1 MASLT
6 RREKERCP
14 TAGNRRY
21 WTDASQCKSS
31 RFDSE
36 TGSGT
41 VLHEDCQSTDRP
53 SPEGAGSN
61 ADPHGVPWPKTDVP
75 SRGSLT
81 RPCAGGPGITSG
93 FDTVRPPMVGSWS
106 VRKSDGKVICEHCT
120 ATVAVLKIH
129 ARSLVIPQYIS
140 CKDSTLSAYLHDNL
154 QTHSGTIDAWAVED
168 EQSGCDVCGAH
179 LSQLKQEA
187 IHLILAREERAKW
200 ATTSPAKPLP
210 GSTSTKAAPSSPH
223 LSRSARTHS
232 SSAKP
237 SPGPRSTTSTAPS
250 SPRLSGF
257 TRSQSTQKTHPRR
270 ILKPTPAQMERWVEE
285 QQQLASS
292 ISMSSNNGVTIFPCQ
307 FSEEFSEGPKET
319 VAVQSSPM
327 APAILS
333 FLVRAAQKLSLTSRR
348 KSQMS
353 APSPVSPLPH
363 YNTCYRGIIQRSPPT
378 VPTCLLQA
386 ANQLKDAPNF
396 GKVKV
401 VLRVCPSPTVPP
413 SQPQP
418 PILRVDPAKRRVTFI
433 DPTTNHNQQP
443 HSNSTPAHAGEA
455 KGHSKTY
462 VFDAAY
468 PLESTQ
474 AEVCVGILP
483 DVIRSVVNG
492 ADGCILCF
500 GHGEA
505 GKSNTMMGS
514 DSSSQSLGVIPCAI
528 SWFYS
533 HTERRRRER
542 TGASLAVSVSA
553 MEVCGEDETLRDLL
567 SGNLQDSP
575 SADLYL
581 FEDPIYGIQLRHHS
595 VVSAP
600 NAERAAFLL
609 DAAIASRHRAGGPTS
624 GARSDITTPSS
635 SSNSHMF
642 FTLHVQQQLTEGS
655 GKVPGGH
662 SRLIMID
669 LANSIKGT
677 CRTSDSRTGRPE
689 SELGSV
695 ILALLNNGNKNI
707 PYRDSKVTMLL
718 QESLGNINCH
728 TTVLAHV
735 TDSPEHFPETLST
748 VQISSRIRRTQKKAN
763 YSTSCSP
770 SGRSL
775 TRERSGG
782 SSPFSL
788 RAFHSTNAVD
798 SDLSD
803 LPQLRLGGDLL
814 DDHSSS
820 NQCCDTVIHV
830 NPDGSVQQPSAELTQ
845 QGQGQPEFTPI
856 IHSLHQNKAEAESED
871 AELSALKK
879 ELLQHLLNIMPRL
892 QGEKKKNESIIQEQ
906 LPQNTAEVGQC
917 ERNLSLKCDTF
928 AELQERL
935 GCIGVSET
943 VTKSSL
949 KEPSAMTESLPVP
962 QDGLGRTETVEN
974 TSLKL
979 LNMKVKW
986 CELSIVGEKESRV
999 TDGSLPVDSFQRED
1013 SGLYDCE
1020 EGSAASSKEDQ
1031 PNPCGSI
1038 SIHPACQ
1045 NQGNP
1050 PEYSFLPQHSD
1061 IYTQI
1066 SPVPSSHPPLSLLP
1080 LPLEPAGY
1088 PGRSGLLQHQTRT
1101 SPAGKSTPISPSLS
1115 PSLLSPS
1122 SSTTSS
1128 LATSVLLGEMI
1139 LPQLSKQPTTES
1151 DLKEMKATIT
1161 VMVQQPLDQTGQDEL
1176 VFTMVEEVTISGA
1189 LERGG
1194 RAGNI
1199 IRIRDAHSSSG
1210 QASSGSVLGSL
1221 PIRIIS
1227 NISEDSTGSTIKA
1240 MDPAT
1245 TTKIMAVEAN
1255 TKPKAMSSLS
1265 RVENRVLP
1273 SFINPSLADLSRS
1286 SDAEGSRHR
1295 RGVSNTR
1302 FTRADA
1308 YAEPE
1313 KRDHLK
1319 GSGSKTAMETEG
1331 AFYITE
1337 RNHEKNTNESVLMP
1351 FPGET
1356 NSIASCDTH
1365 AWEETGC
1372 YEMMSLENR
1381 ARGRSGNQA
1390 ERSYPRGGEFTT
1402 CSLTCYDRVLPVPS
1416 SLITPK
1422 TPGDSSERSRNTPE
1436 NCIPGYLAAT
1446 HHKTASL
1453 PRGWHNINKQESY
1466 VMSEEYKD
1474 KAPDVTSSTPGS
1486 PWVTL
1491 ERRPSSARQG
1501 IFSCARESLPLPF
1514 SPARKYSLEQQQRQ
1528 RTSNSP
1534 LSTASS
1540 SPLEPKPST
1549 RSVRYDSGKLES
1561 PIEESSRLFSAK
1573 LEQLASRTN
1582 SLGRIPLEFHTLDRG
1597 SSLSSVSSMGSSKGS
1612 KGSWERESSQS
1623 TLTRASRSPR
1633 RAPRS
1638 IPLTDKNTSYTA
1650 HSPKTNKSTF
1660 ITEPNTTTST
1670 ALQSPRTSRSKLSA
1684 VGKLMMTSPKVRRIS
1699 IPIPSTKNLSFSP
1712 KAFRQSINRSASLSP
1727 DGKRNEHGPPWST
1740 QSLSRNQTPSPQT
1753 LPPRL
1758 IAKSPVRVINGRIS
1772 ELLQIGREPYPSG
1785 GASGGLVLD
1794 KMAAAAGAACRS
1806 MGEVHPVHPVP
1817 SPYARVTAPRRP
1829 NHLSGHASD
1838 VTSVLS
1844 GELPP
1849 AMGKT
1854 ALLTNRNSVVS
1865 SGYESMVRDSE
1876 ATGSITSNRDS
1887 ISNKSCSM
1895 ISVARSERNPK
1906 RRSSNGSHPRHL
1918 SNGMSQS
1925 LRRSA
1930 SGPRSRWVDRGIS
1943 EAYEI
1948 KVYEID
1954 DVDRL
1959 QRRGGAGKQGI
1970 ACFSAKLK
1978 FLEHRQQRI
1987 EEVRAKYNSLKRE
2000 LVLAKQNLMLE
2011 PGKWN
2016 QEFDLWQTFEV
2027 DSLEHLEALEV
2038 VTARLESKVNLCKA
2052 NVMMVT
2058 CFDVA
2063 TKRRQVWR
2071 RRRTEQQQGFMGI

>member
-1 MASLT
+1 
-6 RREKERCP
+6 
-14 TAGNRRY
+14 
-21 WTDASQCKSS
+21 
-31 RFDSE
+31 
-36 TGSGT
+36 
-41 VLHEDCQSTDRP
+41 
-53 SPEGAGSN
+53 
-61 ADPHGVPWPKTDVP
+61 
-75 SRGSLT
+75 
-81 RPCAGGPGITSG
+81 
-93 FDTVRPPMVGSWS
+93 
-106 VRKSDGKVICEHCT
+106 
-120 ATVAVLKIH
+120 
-129 ARSLVIPQYIS
+129 
-140 CKDSTLSAYLHDNL
+140 
-154 QTHSGTIDAWAVED
+154 
-168 EQSGCDVCGAH
+168 
-179 LSQLKQEA
+179 
-187 IHLILAREERAKW
+187 
-200 ATTSPAKPLP
+200 
-210 GSTSTKAAPSSPH
+210 
-223 LSRSARTHS
+223 
-232 SSAKP
+232 
-237 SPGPRSTTSTAPS
+237 
-250 SPRLSGF
+250 
-257 TRSQSTQKTHPRR
+257 
-270 ILKPTPAQMERWVEE
+270 
-285 QQQLASS
+285 S
-292 ISMSSNNGVTIFPCQ
+292 IQ
-307 FSEEFSEGPKET
+307 
-319 VAVQSSPM
+319 
-327 APAILS
+327 
-333 FLVRAAQKLSLTSRR
+333 
-348 KSQMS
+348 
-353 APSPVSPLPH
+353 
-363 YNTCYRGIIQRSPPT
+363 
-378 VPTCLLQA
+378 
-386 ANQLKDAPNF
+386 
-396 GKVKV
+396 VKV

-418 PILRVDPAKRRVTFI
+418 PILRVDPAKRRVTVI
-433 DPTTNHNQQP
+433 DPTTTHNQQP
-443 HSNSTPAHAGEA
+443 RSNSTPTRIGEA

-468 PLESTQ
+468 PPESAQ

-500 GHGEA
+500 GHGEV
-505 GKSNTMMGS
+505 GKSHTMMGS

-533 HTERRRRER
+533 HTERRRTER

-553 MEVCGEDETLRDLL
+553 MEVCGENETLRDLL

-581 FEDPIYGIQLRHHS
+581 YEDPIYGMQLRHHS

-609 DAAIASRHRAGGPTS
+609 DAAIASRNRAGNPAS

-635 SSNSHMF
+635 SSSSHMF
-642 FTLHVQQQLTEGS
+642 FTLHVQQQLAEGS
-655 GKVPGGH
+655 GKGCYFWGH

-669 LANSIKGT
+669 LANGIKGT
-677 CRTSDSRTGRPE
+677 SRTSDSRTGRPE

-707 PYRDSKVTMLL
+707 PNRDSKVTMML

-735 TDSPEHFPETLST
+735 TDSPEHFSETLST
-748 VQISSRIRRTQKKAN
+748 VQIASRIRRTQKKH
-763 YSTSCSP
+763 STSYSP

-775 TRERSGG
+775 SRERSGG

-814 DDHSSS
+814 DDPSSS
-820 NQCCDTVIHV
+820 DQSCDTVIHV

-845 QGQGQPEFTPI
+845 QGQGQLEFTPI
-856 IHSLHQNKAEAESED
+856 IHSLHQNK
-871 AELSALKK
+871 
-879 ELLQHLLNIMPRL
+879 
-892 QGEKKKNESIIQEQ
+892 
-906 LPQNTAEVGQC
+906 NTAEVGQC
-917 ERNLSLKCDTF
+917 ERDLSLKCDTF

-935 GCIGVSET
+935 GCIDGSET

-949 KEPSAMTESLPVP
+949 KEPSAMTESPPVP
-962 QDGLGRTETVEN
+962 QDGSGRTATEEN
-974 TSLKL
+974 ASFLKL
-979 LNMKVKW
+979 LNMKVK
-986 CELSIVGEKESRV
+986 CSELSIVGEKESLV
-999 TDGSLPVDSFQRED
+999 TDGSLLVDSFQRED

-1045 NQGNP
+1045 NQDNP
-1050 PEYSFLPQHSD
+1050 PEYSFLPQHSE

-1066 SPVPSSHPPLSLLP
+1066 SPVPSSHPPLPLSLLP
-1080 LPLEPAGY
+1080 LSLEPAGY

-1115 PSLLSPS
+1115 PSLFSP
-1122 SSTTSS
+1122 
-1128 LATSVLLGEMI
+1128 VLLGEMI
-1139 LPQLSKQPTTES
+1139 LPQLSQLPTTES

-1227 NISEDSTGSTIKA
+1227 NVSEDSTGSTIKA

-1245 TTKIMAVEAN
+1245 TTKTMAVEVNA
-1255 TKPKAMSSLS
+1255 KPKAMSSLS

-1286 SDAEGSRHR
+1286 SDAEGSGHR

-1302 FTRADA
+1302 FMRADTC
-1308 YAEPE
+1308 AEPE
-1313 KRDHLK
+1313 KKHNLK
-1319 GSGSKTAMETEG
+1319 GSGSKMEVETEG
-1331 AFYITE
+1331 AFYIAE

-1351 FPGET
+1351 FPGQT

-1365 AWEETGC
+1365 AWEEAGC

-1390 ERSYPRGGEFTT
+1390 ERSYPKGGEFTT

-1436 NCIPGYLAAT
+1436 NCIPGYLADN
-1446 HHKTASL
+1446 HHRTASL

-1466 VMSEEYKD
+1466 VVSEEYKD
-1474 KAPDVTSSTPGS
+1474 KAPDFTSSTPDS

-1501 IFSCARESLPLPF
+1501 IISCARESLPRPF
-1514 SPARKYSLEQQQRQ
+1514 SPARKYSLEHQQRQ

-1540 SPLEPKPST
+1540 SPLEPMPFT
-1549 RSVRYDSGKLES
+1549 RSVRHDSGKLES

-1582 SLGRIPLEFHTLDRG
+1582 SLGRIPLEIHTLDRG
-1597 SSLSSVSSMGSSKGS
+1597 SSLSSVSSMGSYK
-1612 KGSWERESSQS
+1612 
-1623 TLTRASRSPR
+1623 
-1633 RAPRS
+1633 
-1638 IPLTDKNTSYTA
+1638 A
-1650 HSPKTNKSTF
+1650 HSPKTNRSTF

-1670 ALQSPRTSRSKLSA
+1670 ALQSPRTSQSKLSA

-1699 IPIPSTKNLSFSP
+1699 IPSTKNLSFSP
-1712 KAFRQSINRSASLSP
+1712 KAFHQSIHRSSSLSP
-1727 DGKRNEHGPPWST
+1727 DGKSPEHGPLWST

-1785 GASGGLVLD
+1785 GVSGGLVLD

-1876 ATGSITSNRDS
+1876 ATGSVTSNRDS
-1887 ISNKSCSM
+1887 ISDKSCSM

-1906 RRSSNGSHPRHL
+1906 RRSSNGSYPRHL
-1918 SNGMSQS
+1918 SNDTSQS

-2038 VTARLESKVNLCKA
+2038 VTARLESRVNLCKA

-2063 TKRRQVWR
+2063 TKRRRER
-2071 RRRTEQQQGFMGI
+2071 RPLM

>member
-1 MASLT
+1 MAD
-6 RREKERCP
+6 RIFPNE
-14 TAGNRRY
+14 N
-21 WTDASQCKSS
+21 SS
-31 RFDSE
+31 VWE
-36 TGSGT
+36 
-41 VLHEDCQSTDRP
+41 
-53 SPEGAGSN
+53 
-61 ADPHGVPWPKTDVP
+61 
-75 SRGSLT
+75 
-81 RPCAGGPGITSG
+81 
-93 FDTVRPPMVGSWS
+93 M
-106 VRKSDGKVICEHCT
+106 
-120 ATVAVLKIH
+120 
-129 ARSLVIPQYIS
+129 
-140 CKDSTLSAYLHDNL
+140 DSTLSAYLHDNL
-154 QTHSGTIDAWAVED
+154 QAHSGTIDVWAVEE
-168 EQSGCDVCGAH
+168 EQSVCDVCGAH

-200 ATTSPAKPLP
+200 ATPSTAKPLP
-210 GSTSTKAAPSSPH
+210 GSTSTKAAPSSPR
-223 LSRSARTHS
+223 LSASSRIHS
-232 SSAKP
+232 SPAKP
-237 SPGPRSTTSTAPS
+237 SPGPRSATSTAP
-250 SPRLSGF
+250 PNPHLSGS
-257 TRSQSTQKTHPRR
+257 TRIQNPQKTHPRR
-270 ILKPTPAQMERWVEE
+270 ILKPTPAEMDRWVEE
-285 QQQLASS
+285 QQHLASC
-292 ISMSSNNGVTIFPCQ
+292 ISMSSNNRVTIFPYQ
-307 FSEEFSEGPKET
+307 FSEEFSEGQNET

-327 APAILS
+327 APAVFS

-348 KSQMS
+348 KGQMS
-353 APSPVSPLPH
+353 APSPVSPPPH
-363 YNTCYRGIIQRSPPT
+363 YTTCYRDIIQRSPPT

-386 ANQLKDAPNF
+386 ANRLKDAPNI

-418 PILRVDPAKRRVTFI
+418 PIFRVDPAKRRVTMI
-433 DPTTNHNQQP
+433 DPTTTHNQQP
-443 HSNSTPAHAGEA
+443 HSNSMPTHVGEA

-468 PLESTQ
+468 PPESTQ
-474 AEVCVGILP
+474 AEVCVG
-483 DVIRSVVNG
+483 
-492 ADGCILCF
+492 
-500 GHGEA
+500 
-505 GKSNTMMGS
+505 
-514 DSSSQSLGVIPCAI
+514 VIPYAI

-581 FEDPIYGIQLRHHS
+581 YEDPIYGMQLRHHS

-609 DAAIASRHRAGGPTS
+609 DAAIASRHRADGPTS
-624 GARSDITTPSS
+624 GTRSDITTPSS
-635 SSNSHMF
+635 SSHMF
-642 FTLHVQQQLTEGS
+642 FTLHVQQQLSEGS

-677 CRTSDSRTGRPE
+677 SRTSDSRTGRPE

-707 PYRDSKVTMLL
+707 PNRDSKVTMLL

-735 TDSPEHFPETLST
+735 TDSPEHFSETLST
-748 VQISSRIRRTQKKAN
+748 VQIASRIRRTQKKAKVSFN
-763 YSTSCSP
+763 ILLSHATSP
-770 SGRSL
+770 V
-775 TRERSGG
+775 
-782 SSPFSL
+782 
-788 RAFHSTNAVD
+788 H
-798 SDLSD
+798 
-803 LPQLRLGGDLL
+803 
-814 DDHSSS
+814 
-820 NQCCDTVIHV
+820 
-830 NPDGSVQQPSAELTQ
+830 PDGSVQQPSAELTH

-856 IHSLHQNKAEAESED
+856 IHSLQQNKAEAESED
-871 AELSALKK
+871 AELSALKQ
-879 ELLQHLLNIMPRL
+879 ELLQHLLNIVPRL
-892 QGEKKKNESIIQEQ
+892 QGERKKNESIIQEQ

-917 ERNLSLKCDTF
+917 ERYLNLKCDTF

-935 GCIGVSET
+935 GCIDGSET

-949 KEPSAMTESLPVP
+949 KEPSAMTESPPVP
-962 QDGLGRTETVEN
+962 QDGSGRTETEEN
-974 TSLKL
+974 TSFLKP
-979 LNMKVKW
+979 LNMKVKYS
-986 CELSIVGEKESRV
+986 ELSIVGEKESLV
-999 TDGSLPVDSFQRED
+999 TDGSFPVDSFQRED

-1020 EGSAASSKEDQ
+1020 EGSAASSNEDQ
-1031 PNPCGSI
+1031 PNPCGFI
-1038 SIHPACQ
+1038 SLHPACQ

-1050 PEYSFLPQHSD
+1050 PEYSFLPQHSE
-1061 IYTQI
+1061 IYTQN
-1066 SPVPSSHPPLSLLP
+1066 SPVPSSHSPLPLSLLP
-1080 LPLEPAGY
+1080 LSLEPAGY
-1088 PGRSGLLQHQTRT
+1088 PGRPGLLQHQTRT
-1101 SPAGKSTPISPSLS
+1101 PPAGKSSPLSPSLS
-1115 PSLLSPS
+1115 PSSS

-1128 LATSVLLGEMI
+1128 LATSVLLGERI
-1139 LPQLSKQPTTES
+1139 LPQLSQLPTRES

-1194 RAGNI
+1194 QAGNI

-1210 QASSGSVLGSL
+1210 QASSGSGLGSL

-1227 NISEDSTGSTIKA
+1227 NVSEDSTTTNTGSTIKA
-1240 MDPAT
+1240 MDPAN
-1245 TTKIMAVEAN
+1245 TTKTMAVEVN

-1273 SFINPSLADLSRS
+1273 SFINPSLADLSRRS
-1286 SDAEGSRHR
+1286 SDVEGSRHL

-1302 FTRADA
+1302 FMRVDA
-1308 YAEPE
+1308 YAEP
-1313 KRDHLK
+1313 KKKDNLK
-1319 GSGSKTAMETEG
+1319 GSGNKTAMETEG
-1331 AFYITE
+1331 AFFITE
-1337 RNHEKNTNESVLMP
+1337 RNHVRNTNESILMP
-1351 FPGET
+1351 FPGQT

-1365 AWEETGC
+1365 AWEEAGC
-1372 YEMMSLENR
+1372 YEMMSSGNR
-1381 ARGRSGNQA
+1381 ASGRSGNQA

-1436 NCIPGYLAAT
+1436 NCIPGYPAAT
-1446 HHKTASL
+1446 HHRTASL
-1453 PRGWHNINKQESY
+1453 PRGWYNINKQESY

-1474 KAPDVTSSTPGS
+1474 KAPDFKSSTPGS

-1501 IFSCARESLPLPF
+1501 IFSWARESLPLPF

-1540 SPLEPKPST
+1540 SPLEPMPST
-1549 RSVRYDSGKLES
+1549 RSVRHDS
-1561 PIEESSRLFSAK
+1561 
-1573 LEQLASRTN
+1573 
-1582 SLGRIPLEFHTLDRG
+1582 GRIPLEFHTLDRG

-1612 KGSWERESSQS
+1612 WEGESSHP
-1623 TLTRASRSPR
+1623 TLPRASRSPR

-1638 IPLTDKNTSYTA
+1638 IPLTDKNTPNTP
-1650 HSPKTNKSTF
+1650 HSPKTSRSTF
-1660 ITEPNTTTST
+1660 ITEPNTPTST

-1699 IPIPSTKNLSFSP
+1699 IPRTKNLSFSP
-1712 KAFRQSINRSASLSP
+1712 KELHQSINRSASLSP
-1727 DGKRNEHGPPWST
+1727 DGRSPEHGPLWST

-1758 IAKSPVRVINGRIS
+1758 VAKSPVRVINGRIS

-1794 KMAAAAGAACRS
+1794 KMAAAAGATCRS
-1806 MGEVHPVHPVP
+1806 MGEAHPVHPVP

-1854 ALLTNRNSVVS
+1854 ALLTNRNSLVS

-1876 ATGSITSNRDS
+1876 ATGSSTSNRDS
-1887 ISNKSCSM
+1887 ISDKSCSM
-1895 ISVARSERNPK
+1895 ISVTRSERNPK
-1906 RRSSNGSHPRHL
+1906 RRSSNGK
-1918 SNGMSQS
+1918 
-1925 LRRSA
+1925 
-1930 SGPRSRWVDRGIS
+1930 I
-1943 EAYEI
+1943 
-1948 KVYEID
+1948 
-1954 DVDRL
+1954 
-1959 QRRGGAGKQGI
+1959 
-1970 ACFSAKLK
+1970 
-1978 FLEHRQQRI
+1978 
-1987 EEVRAKYNSLKRE
+1987 
-2000 LVLAKQNLMLE
+2000 
-2011 PGKWN
+2011 
-2016 QEFDLWQTFEV
+2016 
-2027 DSLEHLEALEV
+2027 
-2038 VTARLESKVNLCKA
+2038 
-2052 NVMMVT
+2052 
-2058 CFDVA
+2058 
-2063 TKRRQVWR
+2063 
-2071 RRRTEQQQGFMGI
+2071 

>member
-1 MASLT
+1 A
-6 RREKERCP
+6 
-14 TAGNRRY
+14 
-21 WTDASQCKSS
+21 
-31 RFDSE
+31 
-36 TGSGT
+36 
-41 VLHEDCQSTDRP
+41 
-53 SPEGAGSN
+53 
-61 ADPHGVPWPKTDVP
+61 KTD
-75 SRGSLT
+75 
-81 RPCAGGPGITSG
+81 
-93 FDTVRPPMVGSWS
+93 W
-106 VRKSDGKVICEHCT
+106 
-120 ATVAVLKIH
+120 
-129 ARSLVIPQYIS
+129 
-140 CKDSTLSAYLHDNL
+140 
-154 QTHSGTIDAWAVED
+154 
-168 EQSGCDVCGAH
+168 
-179 LSQLKQEA
+179 
-187 IHLILAREERAKW
+187 
-200 ATTSPAKPLP
+200 
-210 GSTSTKAAPSSPH
+210 
-223 LSRSARTHS
+223 
-232 SSAKP
+232 
-237 SPGPRSTTSTAPS
+237 
-250 SPRLSGF
+250 
-257 TRSQSTQKTHPRR
+257 
-270 ILKPTPAQMERWVEE
+270 TP
-285 QQQLASS
+285 
-292 ISMSSNNGVTIFPCQ
+292 
-307 FSEEFSEGPKET
+307 
-319 VAVQSSPM
+319 
-327 APAILS
+327 
-333 FLVRAAQKLSLTSRR
+333 RAAQKLSLTSRR

-401 VLRVCPSPTVPP
+401 VLRVCPSPTVPS

-418 PILRVDPAKRRVTFI
+418 PILSVDPAKRRVTFI

-443 HSNSTPAHAGEA
+443 HSNSTPTHAGEA

-500 GHGEA
+500 GHG
-505 GKSNTMMGS
+505 KSHTMMGS

-609 DAAIASRHRAGGPTS
+609 DAAIASRHRAGGPAS

-635 SSNSHMF
+635 SSSSHMF
-642 FTLHVQQQLTEGS
+642 FTLHVQQQLAEGS
-655 GKVPGGH
+655 GKGGYFLPGGH

-677 CRTSDSRTGRPE
+677 SRTSDSRTGRPE

-735 TDSPEHFPETLST
+735 TDSLEHFPETFST
-748 VQISSRIRRTQKKAN
+748 VQIASRIRRTQKKH
-763 YSTSCSP
+763 STSCSP

-845 QGQGQPEFTPI
+845 KGQGQPEFTPI
-856 IHSLHQNKAEAESED
+856 IHSLHQNKAE
-871 AELSALKK
+871 
-879 ELLQHLLNIMPRL
+879 
-892 QGEKKKNESIIQEQ
+892 GEKKKNEM
-906 LPQNTAEVGQC
+906 GQC

-935 GCIGVSET
+935 GCIDGSET

-949 KEPSAMTESLPVP
+949 KEPSAMTESPPVP
-962 QDGLGRTETVEN
+962 QDGSGRTETVEN
-974 TSLKL
+974 TSFLKL

-986 CELSIVGEKESRV
+986 CELSIVGEKESLV

-1066 SPVPSSHPPLSLLP
+1066 SPVPSSHPPLSLFP

-1101 SPAGKSTPISPSLS
+1101 SPAGKSTPISPSVS

-1128 LATSVLLGEMI
+1128 LATS
-1139 LPQLSKQPTTES
+1139 S

-1161 VMVQQPLDQTGQDEL
+1161 VMVQQPLDQMGQDEL

-1245 TTKIMAVEAN
+1245 TTKIMAVEVN

-1265 RVENRVLP
+1265 RVENQVLP

-1308 YAEPE
+1308 YAEHE
-1313 KRDHLK
+1313 KKDHLK
-1319 GSGSKTAMETEG
+1319 GSGSKTEMETEG

-1356 NSIASCDTH
+1356 NSVASCDTH

-1422 TPGDSSERSRNTPE
+1422 TPGDSGERSRNTPE

-1514 SPARKYSLEQQQRQ
+1514 SPAQKYSLEQQQRQ

-1549 RSVRYDSGKLES
+1549 RSVRHDSGKLES

-1612 KGSWERESSQS
+1612 KGSWEGES
-1623 TLTRASRSPR
+1623 T
-1633 RAPRS
+1633 
-1638 IPLTDKNTSYTA
+1638 
-1650 HSPKTNKSTF
+1650 
-1660 ITEPNTTTST
+1660 
-1670 ALQSPRTSRSKLSA
+1670 LQSPRTSRSKLSA

-1712 KAFRQSINRSASLSP
+1712 KAFRQSINRSTSLSP
-1727 DGKRNEHGPPWST
+1727 DGKKPEHGPPWST

-1806 MGEVHPVHPVP
+1806 MGEVNPVHPVP

-1906 RRSSNGSHPRHL
+1906 RRSSNGKQRRQ
-1918 SNGMSQS
+1918 NQS
-1925 LRRSA
+1925 ACSLTSA

-1959 QRRGGAGKQGI
+1959 QRRGGA

-2063 TKRRQVWR
+2063 TKRRR
-2071 RRRTEQQQGFMGI
+2071 PIMEYHHLFMLI

>member
-21 WTDASQCKSS
+21 WTDAPQCKSS
-31 RFDSE
+31 RFYSE

-61 ADPHGVPWPKTDVP
+61 TDRHGVPWPKTDVP
-75 SRGSLT
+75 SR
-81 RPCAGGPGITSG
+81 GGPGITSG

-129 ARSLVIPQYIS
+129 ALSLVIPQYIS

-154 QTHSGTIDAWAVED
+154 QPHSGTKDVWAVEE
-168 EQSGCDVCGAH
+168 EQSGCDICGAH

-200 ATTSPAKPLP
+200 ATPSPAKPLP
-210 GSTSTKAAPSSPH
+210 GTTSTKAAPSSPH
-223 LSRSARTHS
+223 LSGSARTHS

-237 SPGPRSTTSTAPS
+237 SPGPRSTSSTAPS

-270 ILKPTPAQMERWVEE
+270 ILKPTPAEMDRWVEE
-285 QQQLASS
+285 QQHLASS
-292 ISMSSNNGVTIFPCQ
+292 ISMSSNNGVTIFPYQ
-307 FSEEFSEGPKET
+307 FSEEFSEGPNET
-319 VAVQSSPM
+319 VAVQSSSM

-348 KSQMS
+348 KGQMS
-353 APSPVSPLPH
+353 APSPVSPHPH
-363 YNTCYRGIIQRSPPT
+363 YSTCYRGIIQRSPPT

-418 PILRVDPAKRRVTFI
+418 PILRVDPARRRVTMI
-433 DPTTNHNQQP
+433 DPTTTHNQQP
-443 HSNSTPAHAGEA
+443 HSNSTPTHVGEA

-468 PLESTQ
+468 PPASTQ

-492 ADGCILCF
+492 EDGCILCF

-505 GKSNTMMGS
+505 GKSHTMMGS

-533 HTERRRRER
+533 HTERRRER

-581 FEDPIYGIQLRHHS
+581 FEDPIYGMQIRHHS

-609 DAAIASRHRAGGPTS
+609 DAAIASRHRAGRPMS
-624 GARSDITTPSS
+624 GARGDITTPSS
-635 SSNSHMF
+635 SSSSHMF

-655 GKVPGGH
+655 GKVPEGH

-677 CRTSDSRTGRPE
+677 SRTSDSRAGRPE

-707 PYRDSKVTMLL
+707 PNRDSKVTMLL
-718 QESLGNINCH
+718 QESLGNINCR

-748 VQISSRIRRTQKKAN
+748 VQIASRIRRTQKKAN
-763 YSTSCSP
+763 HSTSCSP

-775 TRERSGG
+775 SRERSGG

-798 SDLSD
+798 YDLSD
-803 LPQLRLGGDLL
+803 LPLLRLGGDLL

-820 NQCCDTVIHV
+820 DQSCDTVIHI
-830 NPDGSVQQPSAELTQ
+830 NPDGSVQQPGAELTE
-845 QGQGQPEFTPI
+845 QGQGQPEFIPI

-906 LPQNTAEVGQC
+906 LSQNTAEVGQC

-935 GCIGVSET
+935 GCIDGSET
-943 VTKSSL
+943 VTKSLL
-949 KEPSAMTESLPVP
+949 KEPSAMTESPPEP
-962 QDGLGRTETVEN
+962 QDGSGRTEAEEY
-974 TSLKL
+974 TSFLKL
-979 LNMKVKW
+979 LNMKVKC
-986 CELSIVGEKESRV
+986 CELSIVGEKESLV

-1050 PEYSFLPQHSD
+1050 SEYSFLPQHSD

-1080 LPLEPAGY
+1080 LSLEPAGY
-1088 PGRSGLLQHQTRT
+1088 PGMSGLLQHQTRT

-1139 LPQLSKQPTTES
+1139 LPQLSKLPTIES

-1176 VFTMVEEVTISGA
+1176 VFTMVEEVTISRA

-1240 MDPAT
+1240 MDPVT
-1245 TTKIMAVEAN
+1245 TTKTMAVEVN

-1265 RVENRVLP
+1265 RMENRVLP

-1286 SDAEGSRHR
+1286 SDAEGFRHR

-1313 KRDHLK
+1313 KKDHLK

-1351 FPGET
+1351 FPGQT

-1381 ARGRSGNQA
+1381 ARGKSGNQA

-1422 TPGDSSERSRNTPE
+1422 SPGDSSERSMNTPE

-1446 HHKTASL
+1446 HHRTASL

-1474 KAPDVTSSTPGS
+1474 KAPDFTSSTPGS

-1491 ERRPSSARQG
+1491 EKRPSSARQG

-1540 SPLEPKPST
+1540 SPLEPMPSAW
-1549 RSVRYDSGKLES
+1549 SVRHDSGKLES

-1597 SSLSSVSSMGSSKGS
+1597 SSQSSVSSLGSSKGS
-1612 KGSWERESSQS
+1612 KGSWEGESCQP
-1623 TLTRASRSPR
+1623 TLPRASRSPR
-1633 RAPRS
+1633 RATRY
-1638 IPLTDKNTSYTA
+1638 IPLTDKNTPYTA
-1650 HSPKTNKSTF
+1650 HSPKTNRSTF

-1699 IPIPSTKNLSFSP
+1699 IPSTKNLSFSP

-1727 DGKRNEHGPPWST
+1727 DGKSPEHGPPWST

-1806 MGEVHPVHPVP
+1806 MGEVHPVHAVP

-1849 AMGKT
+1849 AMG
-1854 ALLTNRNSVVS
+1854 
-1865 SGYESMVRDSE
+1865 
-1876 ATGSITSNRDS
+1876 
-1887 ISNKSCSM
+1887 
-1895 ISVARSERNPK
+1895 
-1906 RRSSNGSHPRHL
+1906 SHPRHL
-1918 SNGMSQS
+1918 SNDTCQS

-1954 DVDRL
+1954 DVERL

-1970 ACFSAKLK
+1970 VCFSAKLK

-2063 TKRRQVWR
+2063 TKRRQARR

>member
-1 MASLT
+1 MEV
-6 RREKERCP
+6 RR
-14 TAGNRRY
+14 RR
-21 WTDASQCKSS
+21 
-31 RFDSE
+31 
-36 TGSGT
+36 
-41 VLHEDCQSTDRP
+41 
-53 SPEGAGSN
+53 
-61 ADPHGVPWPKTDVP
+61 
-75 SRGSLT
+75 
-81 RPCAGGPGITSG
+81 
-93 FDTVRPPMVGSWS
+93 
-106 VRKSDGKVICEHCT
+106 
-120 ATVAVLKIH
+120 
-129 ARSLVIPQYIS
+129 
-140 CKDSTLSAYLHDNL
+140 DSTLSAYLHDNL
-154 QTHSGTIDAWAVED
+154 QTHSGTIDVWAVEE
-168 EQSGCDVCGAH
+168 EQSGCDICGAH

-200 ATTSPAKPLP
+200 ATPSPAKPLP

-223 LSRSARTHS
+223 LSGSARTHS
-232 SSAKP
+232 SSAKL

-270 ILKPTPAQMERWVEE
+270 ILKPTPAEMDRWVEE
-285 QQQLASS
+285 QQHLASS
-292 ISMSSNNGVTIFPCQ
+292 ISMSSNNGVTIFPYQ
-307 FSEEFSEGPKET
+307 FSEEFSEGPNET
-319 VAVQSSPM
+319 VAVQSSSM

-348 KSQMS
+348 KGQIS
-353 APSPVSPLPH
+353 APSPVSPHPH
-363 YNTCYRGIIQRSPPT
+363 YSTCYRGIIQRSPPT

-413 SQPQP
+413 SQPQT
-418 PILRVDPAKRRVTFI
+418 PILRVDPARRRVTMI
-433 DPTTNHNQQP
+433 DPTTTHNQQP
-443 HSNSTPAHAGEA
+443 HSNSTPTHVGEA

-468 PLESTQ
+468 PPASTQ

-492 ADGCILCF
+492 EDGCILCF

-505 GKSNTMMGS
+505 GKSHTMMGS

-533 HTERRRRER
+533 HTERRRER

-581 FEDPIYGIQLRHHS
+581 FEDPIYGMQLRHHS

-609 DAAIASRHRAGGPTS
+609 DAAIESRHRAGRPMS
-624 GARSDITTPSS
+624 GARGDITTPSS
-635 SSNSHMF
+635 SSSSHMF

-677 CRTSDSRTGRPE
+677 SRTSDSRAGRPE

-707 PYRDSKVTMLL
+707 PNRDSKVTMLL

-748 VQISSRIRRTQKKAN
+748 VQIASRIRRTQKKAN
-763 YSTSCSP
+763 HSTSCSP

-775 TRERSGG
+775 SRERSGG

-798 SDLSD
+798 YDLSD
-803 LPQLRLGGDLL
+803 LPLLRLGGDLL

-820 NQCCDTVIHV
+820 DQSCDTVIHI

-906 LPQNTAEVGQC
+906 LSQNTAEVGQC

-935 GCIGVSET
+935 GCIDGSET
-943 VTKSSL
+943 VTKSLL
-949 KEPSAMTESLPVP
+949 KEPSAMTESPPEP
-962 QDGLGRTETVEN
+962 QDGSGRTEAEEN
-974 TSLKL
+974 TSFLKL
-979 LNMKVKW
+979 LNMKVKC
-986 CELSIVGEKESRV
+986 CELSIVGEKESLV

-1080 LPLEPAGY
+1080 LSLEPAGY
-1088 PGRSGLLQHQTRT
+1088 PAGLLQHQTRT
-1101 SPAGKSTPISPSLS
+1101 SPAG
-1115 PSLLSPS
+1115 
-1122 SSTTSS
+1122 
-1128 LATSVLLGEMI
+1128 EMI
-1139 LPQLSKQPTTES
+1139 LPQLSKLPTIES

-1176 VFTMVEEVTISGA
+1176 VFTMVEEVTISRA

-1199 IRIRDAHSSSG
+1199 IRIRDAHSSSA

-1240 MDPAT
+1240 MEPAT
-1245 TTKIMAVEAN
+1245 TTKTMAVEVN

-1265 RVENRVLP
+1265 RMENRVLP

-1313 KRDHLK
+1313 KKDHLK
-1319 GSGSKTAMETEG
+1319 GSGSKTAMETE
-1331 AFYITE
+1331 
-1337 RNHEKNTNESVLMP
+1337 
-1351 FPGET
+1351 
-1356 NSIASCDTH
+1356 
-1365 AWEETGC
+1365 
-1372 YEMMSLENR
+1372 
-1381 ARGRSGNQA
+1381 
-1390 ERSYPRGGEFTT
+1390 
-1402 CSLTCYDRVLPVPS
+1402 
-1416 SLITPK
+1416 
-1422 TPGDSSERSRNTPE
+1422 
-1436 NCIPGYLAAT
+1436 AT
-1446 HHKTASL
+1446 HHRTASL

-1474 KAPDVTSSTPGS
+1474 KAPDFTSSTPGS

-1491 ERRPSSARQG
+1491 EKRPSSARQG

-1540 SPLEPKPST
+1540 SPLEPMPSAW
-1549 RSVRYDSGKLES
+1549 SVRHDSGKLES

-1597 SSLSSVSSMGSSKGS
+1597 SSQSSVSSLGSSKGS
-1612 KGSWERESSQS
+1612 KGSWEGESSQP
-1623 TLTRASRSPR
+1623 TLPRASRSPR
-1633 RAPRS
+1633 RATR
-1638 IPLTDKNTSYTA
+1638 
-1650 HSPKTNKSTF
+1650 STF

-1699 IPIPSTKNLSFSP
+1699 IPSTKNLSFSP

-1727 DGKRNEHGPPWST
+1727 DGKSPEHGPPWST

-1806 MGEVHPVHPVP
+1806 MGEVHPVHSVP

-1887 ISNKSCSM
+1887 ISDKSCSM

-1918 SNGMSQS
+1918 SNDTCQS

-1954 DVDRL
+1954 DVERL

-1970 ACFSAKLK
+1970 VCFSAKLK

-2063 TKRRQVWR
+2063 TKRRQAR
-2071 RRRTEQQQGFMGI
+2071 RRCRTEQQQGFMGI

>member
-6 RREKERCP
+6 RREKDRCP

-21 WTDASQCKSS
+21 WTDAPQCKST
-31 RFDSE
+31 RFYSE

-75 SRGSLT
+75 SRGLT
-81 RPCAGGPGITSG
+81 RPCAGGPGITRG

-106 VRKSDGKVICEHCT
+106 VQKSDGKVICEHCT
-120 ATVAVLKIH
+120 ATVAALKIH
-129 ARSLVIPQYIS
+129 ALSLVIPQYIS

-154 QTHSGTIDAWAVED
+154 QTHSGTIDVWAVEE

-187 IHLILAREERAKW
+187 IHLILAREERAKR

-223 LSRSARTHS
+223 LSGSARTHN

-257 TRSQSTQKTHPRR
+257 TRSQSPQKTHPRR
-270 ILKPTPAQMERWVEE
+270 ILKSTPAEMDRWVEE

-292 ISMSSNNGVTIFPCQ
+292 ISMSSNNGVTIFPYQ
-307 FSEEFSEGPKET
+307 FSEEFSEGPNET

-348 KSQMS
+348 KAQMS

-363 YNTCYRGIIQRSPPT
+363 YSTCYRGIIQRSPPT

-401 VLRVCPSPTVPP
+401 VLRVCLSPTVPP

-418 PILRVDPAKRRVTFI
+418 PIFRVDPAKRRVTMI

-443 HSNSTPAHAGEA
+443 HSNSTPSHVGEA

-468 PLESTQ
+468 PPESTQ

-505 GKSNTMMGS
+505 GKSYTMMGS

-567 SGNLQDSP
+567 SGSLQDST
-575 SADLYL
+575 SADHYL
-581 FEDPIYGIQLRHHS
+581 FEDPIYGMQLRHHS

-624 GARSDITTPSS
+624 GARSDITTLSS
-635 SSNSHMF
+635 SSSSHMF
-642 FTLHVQQQLTEGS
+642 FTLHVQQQLAEGS

-677 CRTSDSRTGRPE
+677 SRTSDSRTGRPE

-707 PYRDSKVTMLL
+707 PNRDSKVTMLL

-735 TDSPEHFPETLST
+735 TDSTEHFPETLST
-748 VQISSRIRRTQKKAN
+748 VQIASRIRRMQKKAN
-763 YSTSCSP
+763 HSTSCSP

-775 TRERSGG
+775 SRERSGG

-798 SDLSD
+798 SVLSD
-803 LPQLRLGGDLL
+803 LPKLRLGGDLL

-820 NQCCDTVIHV
+820 DQSCDTVIHV

-845 QGQGQPEFTPI
+845 QDQPEFTPI

-935 GCIGVSET
+935 GCIDGSET
-943 VTKSSL
+943 VNKSSL
-949 KEPSAMTESLPVP
+949 KEPSAVTESPPVP
-962 QDGLGRTETVEN
+962 QDGSGRTETEEN
-974 TSLKL
+974 TSFLKL
-979 LNMKVKW
+979 LNMKVKC
-986 CELSIVGEKESRV
+986 CELSIVGEKESLV
-999 TDGSLPVDSFQRED
+999 TDGSLLVNSFQRED

-1050 PEYSFLPQHSD
+1050 PEYSFLPQHSG
-1061 IYTQI
+1061 IYTEI
-1066 SPVPSSHPPLSLLP
+1066 SPVPSSHPPLPLSLLP
-1080 LPLEPAGY
+1080 LSLEPAGY

-1115 PSLLSPS
+1115 PSLHSPS
-1122 SSTTSS
+1122 SSTTTS

-1139 LPQLSKQPTTES
+1139 LPQLSQLPTTES

-1227 NISEDSTGSTIKA
+1227 NIGEDSTGSTIKA

-1245 TTKIMAVEAN
+1245 TTNTMAVEVN

-1273 SFINPSLADLSRS
+1273 SFINPLLADLSRS

-1295 RGVSNTR
+1295 RGVYNTR
-1302 FTRADA
+1302 FMRAEA

-1313 KRDHLK
+1313 KKDHLK

-1331 AFYITE
+1331 VFYITE

-1351 FPGET
+1351 FPGQT

-1402 CSLTCYDRVLPVPS
+1402 CSLTCYDRDLPVPS

-1436 NCIPGYLAAT
+1436 NGIPGYLAAT
-1446 HHKTASL
+1446 HHRTASL

-1466 VMSEEYKD
+1466 VMSEEYKH
-1474 KAPDVTSSTPGS
+1474 KAPDFTSSTPGS

-1491 ERRPSSARQG
+1491 EKRPSSARQG

-1540 SPLEPKPST
+1540 SPLEPMPST
-1549 RSVRYDSGKLES
+1549 WSVRHDSGKLES

-1582 SLGRIPLEFHTLDRG
+1582 SLGRIPLECHTLDRG

-1612 KGSWERESSQS
+1612 KGSWEGESSQP
-1623 TLTRASRSPR
+1623 TLPRASRSPR

-1638 IPLTDKNTSYTA
+1638 IPLTDKNTPYTA
-1650 HSPKTNKSTF
+1650 HSPKTNRSTF

-1699 IPIPSTKNLSFSP
+1699 IPSTKNLSFSP

-1727 DGKRNEHGPPWST
+1727 DGKSPEHGPTWST

-1758 IAKSPVRVINGRIS
+1758 VAKSPVRVINGRIS

-1849 AMGKT
+1849 AMG
-1854 ALLTNRNSVVS
+1854 
-1865 SGYESMVRDSE
+1865 
-1876 ATGSITSNRDS
+1876 
-1887 ISNKSCSM
+1887 
-1895 ISVARSERNPK
+1895 
-1906 RRSSNGSHPRHL
+1906 SHPRHL
-1918 SNGMSQS
+1918 SNDTCQS

-1930 SGPRSRWVDRGIS
+1930 SGPRSRWIDRGIS
-1943 EAYEI
+1943 EAYDI

-1954 DVDRL
+1954 DVERL

-2038 VTARLESKVNLCKA
+2038 VTARLESKVNRCKA
-2052 NVMMVT
+2052 NIMMVT

-2063 TKRRQVWR
+2063 TKRRQARR

>member
-1 MASLT
+1 
-6 RREKERCP
+6 
-14 TAGNRRY
+14 
-21 WTDASQCKSS
+21 
-31 RFDSE
+31 
-36 TGSGT
+36 
-41 VLHEDCQSTDRP
+41 
-53 SPEGAGSN
+53 
-61 ADPHGVPWPKTDVP
+61 
-75 SRGSLT
+75 
-81 RPCAGGPGITSG
+81 
-93 FDTVRPPMVGSWS
+93 
-106 VRKSDGKVICEHCT
+106 
-120 ATVAVLKIH
+120 
-129 ARSLVIPQYIS
+129 
-140 CKDSTLSAYLHDNL
+140 
-154 QTHSGTIDAWAVED
+154 
-168 EQSGCDVCGAH
+168 
-179 LSQLKQEA
+179 
-187 IHLILAREERAKW
+187 
-200 ATTSPAKPLP
+200 
-210 GSTSTKAAPSSPH
+210 
-223 LSRSARTHS
+223 
-232 SSAKP
+232 
-237 SPGPRSTTSTAPS
+237 
-250 SPRLSGF
+250 
-257 TRSQSTQKTHPRR
+257 
-270 ILKPTPAQMERWVEE
+270 
-285 QQQLASS
+285 
-292 ISMSSNNGVTIFPCQ
+292 
-307 FSEEFSEGPKET
+307 
-319 VAVQSSPM
+319 
-327 APAILS
+327 
-333 FLVRAAQKLSLTSRR
+333 
-348 KSQMS
+348 MS
-353 APSPVSPLPH
+353 APSPVSPPPH
-363 YNTCYRGIIQRSPPT
+363 YTTCYRDIIQRSPPT

-386 ANQLKDAPNF
+386 ANRLKDAPNI

-413 SQPQP
+413 SQP
-418 PILRVDPAKRRVTFI
+418 PIFRVDPAKRRVTMI
-433 DPTTNHNQQP
+433 DPTTTHNQQP
-443 HSNSTPAHAGEA
+443 HSNSMPTHVGEA

-468 PLESTQ
+468 PPESTQ

-500 GHGEA
+500 GHGEV
-505 GKSNTMMGS
+505 GMSHTMMGS
-514 DSSSQSLGVIPCAI
+514 DSSSQSLGVIPYAI

-581 FEDPIYGIQLRHHS
+581 YEDPIYGMQLRHHS

-609 DAAIASRHRAGGPTS
+609 DAAIASRHRADGPTS
-624 GARSDITTPSS
+624 GTRSDITTPSS
-635 SSNSHMF
+635 SSHMF
-642 FTLHVQQQLTEGS
+642 FTLHVQQQLSEGS

-677 CRTSDSRTGRPE
+677 SRTSDSRTGRPE

-707 PYRDSKVTMLL
+707 PNRDSKVTMLL

-735 TDSPEHFPETLST
+735 TDSPEHFSETLST
-748 VQISSRIRRTQKKAN
+748 VQIASRIRRTQKKAKH
-763 YSTSCSP
+763 STSCSP

-775 TRERSGG
+775 SRERSGG
-782 SSPFSL
+782 SRPFSL

-803 LPQLRLGGDLL
+803 LPQLRLDGDLL

-820 NQCCDTVIHV
+820 DQSCDTVIHI
-830 NPDGSVQQPSAELTQ
+830 NPDGSVQQPSAELTH

-856 IHSLHQNKAEAESED
+856 IHSLQQNKAEAESED
-871 AELSALKK
+871 AELSALKQ
-879 ELLQHLLNIMPRL
+879 ELLQHLLNIVPRL
-892 QGEKKKNESIIQEQ
+892 QGERKKNESIIQEQ

-917 ERNLSLKCDTF
+917 ERYLSLKCDTF

-935 GCIGVSET
+935 GCIDGSET

-949 KEPSAMTESLPVP
+949 KEPSAMTESPPVP
-962 QDGLGRTETVEN
+962 QDGSGRTETEEN
-974 TSLKL
+974 TSFLKP
-979 LNMKVKW
+979 LNMKVKYS
-986 CELSIVGEKESRV
+986 ELSIVGEKESLV
-999 TDGSLPVDSFQRED
+999 TDGSFPVDSFQRED

-1020 EGSAASSKEDQ
+1020 EGSAASSNEDQ
-1031 PNPCGSI
+1031 PNPCGFI
-1038 SIHPACQ
+1038 SLHPACQ

-1050 PEYSFLPQHSD
+1050 PEYSFLPQHSE
-1061 IYTQI
+1061 IYTQN
-1066 SPVPSSHPPLSLLP
+1066 SPVPSSHSPLPLSLLP
-1080 LPLEPAGY
+1080 LSLEPAGY
-1088 PGRSGLLQHQTRT
+1088 PGRPGLLQHQTRT
-1101 SPAGKSTPISPSLS
+1101 PPAGKSSPLSPSLS
-1115 PSLLSPS
+1115 PSSS

-1128 LATSVLLGEMI
+1128 LATSVLLGERI
-1139 LPQLSKQPTTES
+1139 LPQLSQLPTRES

-1194 RAGNI
+1194 QAGNI

-1227 NISEDSTGSTIKA
+1227 NVSEDSTTTNTGSTIKA

-1245 TTKIMAVEAN
+1245 TTKTMAVEVNTKPKAMDPATTTKTMAVEVNTKPKAMDPANTTKTMAVEVN

-1273 SFINPSLADLSRS
+1273 SFINPSLADLSRRS
-1286 SDAEGSRHR
+1286 SDVEGSRHL

-1302 FTRADA
+1302 FMRVDA
-1308 YAEPE
+1308 YAEP
-1313 KRDHLK
+1313 KKKDNLK
-1319 GSGSKTAMETEG
+1319 GSGNKTAMETEG
-1331 AFYITE
+1331 AFFITE
-1337 RNHEKNTNESVLMP
+1337 RNHVRNTNESILMP
-1351 FPGET
+1351 FPGQT

-1365 AWEETGC
+1365 AWEEAGC
-1372 YEMMSLENR
+1372 YEMMSSGNR
-1381 ARGRSGNQA
+1381 ASGRSGNQA
-1390 ERSYPRGGEFTT
+1390 ERSYPRGGEYTT

-1436 NCIPGYLAAT
+1436 NCIPGYPAAT
-1446 HHKTASL
+1446 HHRTASL
-1453 PRGWHNINKQESY
+1453 PRGWYNINKQESY

-1474 KAPDVTSSTPGS
+1474 KAPDFKSSTPGS

-1501 IFSCARESLPLPF
+1501 IFSWARESLPLPF

-1540 SPLEPKPST
+1540 SPLEPMPST
-1549 RSVRYDSGKLES
+1549 PSVRHDSGKMES

-1612 KGSWERESSQS
+1612 WEGESSHP
-1623 TLTRASRSPR
+1623 TLPRASRSPR

-1638 IPLTDKNTSYTA
+1638 IPLTDKNTPNTP
-1650 HSPKTNKSTF
+1650 HSPKTSRSTF
-1660 ITEPNTTTST
+1660 ITEPNTPNST

-1699 IPIPSTKNLSFSP
+1699 IPRTKNLSFSP
-1712 KAFRQSINRSASLSP
+1712 KALHQSINRSASLSP
-1727 DGKRNEHGPPWST
+1727 DGRSPEHGPLWST

-1758 IAKSPVRVINGRIS
+1758 VAKSPVRVINGRIS

-1794 KMAAAAGAACRS
+1794 KMAAAAGATCRS
-1806 MGEVHPVHPVP
+1806 MGEAHPVHPVP

-1854 ALLTNRNSVVS
+1854 ALLTNRNSLVS

-1876 ATGSITSNRDS
+1876 ATGSSTSNRDS
-1887 ISNKSCSM
+1887 ISDKSCSM
-1895 ISVARSERNPK
+1895 ISVTRSERNPK

-1918 SNGMSQS
+1918 SHSTSLS
-1925 LRRSA
+1925 LRRPA
-1930 SGPRSRWVDRGIS
+1930 SGPRSRWVDRGIP

-1954 DVDRL
+1954 DVERL

-1987 EEVRAKYNSLKRE
+1987 EEVRAKYNSLKSE
-2000 LVLAKQNLMLE
+2000 LELAKQNLMLE

-2038 VTARLESKVNLCKA
+2038 VTARLESRVNLCKA

-2058 CFDVA
+2058 CFDIA
-2063 TKRRQVWR
+2063 TKRRQARR

>member
-6 RREKERCP
+6 RREKDRCP

-21 WTDASQCKSS
+21 WTDAPQCKST
-31 RFDSE
+31 RFYSE

-75 SRGSLT
+75 SRGLT
-81 RPCAGGPGITSG
+81 RPCAGGPGITRG

-106 VRKSDGKVICEHCT
+106 VQKSDGKVICEHCT
-120 ATVAVLKIH
+120 ATVAALKIH
-129 ARSLVIPQYIS
+129 ALSLVIPQYIS

-154 QTHSGTIDAWAVED
+154 QTHSGTIDVWAVEE

-187 IHLILAREERAKW
+187 IHLILAREERAKR

-223 LSRSARTHS
+223 LSGSARTHN

-257 TRSQSTQKTHPRR
+257 TRSQSPQKTHPRR
-270 ILKPTPAQMERWVEE
+270 ILKSTPAEMDRWVEE

-292 ISMSSNNGVTIFPCQ
+292 ISMSSNNGVTIFPYQ
-307 FSEEFSEGPKET
+307 FSEEFSEGPNET

-348 KSQMS
+348 KAQMS

-363 YNTCYRGIIQRSPPT
+363 YSTCYRGIIQRSPPT

-401 VLRVCPSPTVPP
+401 VLRVCLSPTVPP

-418 PILRVDPAKRRVTFI
+418 PIFRVDPAKRRVTMI

-443 HSNSTPAHAGEA
+443 HSNSTPSHVGEA

-468 PLESTQ
+468 PPESTQ

-505 GKSNTMMGS
+505 GKSYTMMGS

-567 SGNLQDSP
+567 SGSLQDST
-575 SADLYL
+575 SADHYL
-581 FEDPIYGIQLRHHS
+581 FEDPIYGMQLRHHS

-624 GARSDITTPSS
+624 GARSDITTLSS
-635 SSNSHMF
+635 SSSSHMF
-642 FTLHVQQQLTEGS
+642 FTLHVQQQLAEGS

-677 CRTSDSRTGRPE
+677 SRTSDSRTGRPE

-707 PYRDSKVTMLL
+707 PNRDSKVTMLL

-735 TDSPEHFPETLST
+735 TDSTEHFPETLST
-748 VQISSRIRRTQKKAN
+748 VQIASRIRRMQKKAN
-763 YSTSCSP
+763 HSTSCSP

-775 TRERSGG
+775 SRERSGG

-798 SDLSD
+798 SVLSD
-803 LPQLRLGGDLL
+803 LPKLRLGGDLL

-820 NQCCDTVIHV
+820 DQSCDTVIHV

-845 QGQGQPEFTPI
+845 QDQPEFTPI

-935 GCIGVSET
+935 GCIDGSET
-943 VTKSSL
+943 VNKSSL
-949 KEPSAMTESLPVP
+949 KEPSAVTESPPVP
-962 QDGLGRTETVEN
+962 QDGSGRTETEEN
-974 TSLKL
+974 TSFLKL
-979 LNMKVKW
+979 LNMKVKC
-986 CELSIVGEKESRV
+986 CELSIVGEKESLV
-999 TDGSLPVDSFQRED
+999 TDGSLLVNSFQRED

-1050 PEYSFLPQHSD
+1050 PEYSFLPQHSG
-1061 IYTQI
+1061 IYTEI
-1066 SPVPSSHPPLSLLP
+1066 SPVPSSHPPLPLSLLP
-1080 LPLEPAGY
+1080 LSLEPAGY

-1115 PSLLSPS
+1115 PSLHSPS
-1122 SSTTSS
+1122 SSTTTS

-1139 LPQLSKQPTTES
+1139 LPQLSQLPTTES

-1227 NISEDSTGSTIKA
+1227 NIGEDSTGSTIKA

-1245 TTKIMAVEAN
+1245 TTNTMAVEVN

-1273 SFINPSLADLSRS
+1273 SFINPLLADLSRS

-1295 RGVSNTR
+1295 RGVYNTR
-1302 FTRADA
+1302 FMRAEA

-1313 KRDHLK
+1313 KKDHLK

-1331 AFYITE
+1331 VFYITE

-1351 FPGET
+1351 FPGQT

-1402 CSLTCYDRVLPVPS
+1402 CSLTCYDRDLPVPS

-1436 NCIPGYLAAT
+1436 NGIPGYLAAT
-1446 HHKTASL
+1446 HHRTASL

-1466 VMSEEYKD
+1466 VMSEEYKH
-1474 KAPDVTSSTPGS
+1474 KAPDFTSSTPGS

-1491 ERRPSSARQG
+1491 EKRPSSARQG

-1540 SPLEPKPST
+1540 SPLEPMPST
-1549 RSVRYDSGKLES
+1549 WSVRHDSGKLES

-1582 SLGRIPLEFHTLDRG
+1582 SLGRIPLECHTLDRG

-1612 KGSWERESSQS
+1612 KGSWEGESSQP
-1623 TLTRASRSPR
+1623 TLPRASRSPR

-1638 IPLTDKNTSYTA
+1638 IPLTDKNTPYTA
-1650 HSPKTNKSTF
+1650 HSPKTNRSTF

-1699 IPIPSTKNLSFSP
+1699 IPSTKNLSFSP

-1727 DGKRNEHGPPWST
+1727 DGKSPEHGPTWST

-1758 IAKSPVRVINGRIS
+1758 VAKSPVRVINGRIS

-1887 ISNKSCSM
+1887 ISDKSCSM

-1906 RRSSNGSHPRHL
+1906 RRSSNGRSGEELTGEEPTNLMHHSEHL
-1918 SNGMSQS
+1918 SGALPGQS
-1925 LRRSA
+1925 R
-1930 SGPRSRWVDRGIS
+1930 
-1943 EAYEI
+1943 
-1948 KVYEID
+1948 
-1954 DVDRL
+1954 
-1959 QRRGGAGKQGI
+1959 
-1970 ACFSAKLK
+1970 
-1978 FLEHRQQRI
+1978 
-1987 EEVRAKYNSLKRE
+1987 
-2000 LVLAKQNLMLE
+2000 
-2011 PGKWN
+2011 
-2016 QEFDLWQTFEV
+2016 
-2027 DSLEHLEALEV
+2027 
-2038 VTARLESKVNLCKA
+2038 
-2052 NVMMVT
+2052 
-2058 CFDVA
+2058 
-2063 TKRRQVWR
+2063 
-2071 RRRTEQQQGFMGI
+2071 

>member
-1 MASLT
+1 
-6 RREKERCP
+6 
-14 TAGNRRY
+14 
-21 WTDASQCKSS
+21 
-31 RFDSE
+31 
-36 TGSGT
+36 
-41 VLHEDCQSTDRP
+41 
-53 SPEGAGSN
+53 
-61 ADPHGVPWPKTDVP
+61 
-75 SRGSLT
+75 
-81 RPCAGGPGITSG
+81 
-93 FDTVRPPMVGSWS
+93 
-106 VRKSDGKVICEHCT
+106 
-120 ATVAVLKIH
+120 
-129 ARSLVIPQYIS
+129 
-140 CKDSTLSAYLHDNL
+140 
-154 QTHSGTIDAWAVED
+154 
-168 EQSGCDVCGAH
+168 
-179 LSQLKQEA
+179 
-187 IHLILAREERAKW
+187 
-200 ATTSPAKPLP
+200 
-210 GSTSTKAAPSSPH
+210 
-223 LSRSARTHS
+223 
-232 SSAKP
+232 
-237 SPGPRSTTSTAPS
+237 
-250 SPRLSGF
+250 
-257 TRSQSTQKTHPRR
+257 
-270 ILKPTPAQMERWVEE
+270 
-285 QQQLASS
+285 
-292 ISMSSNNGVTIFPCQ
+292 
-307 FSEEFSEGPKET
+307 
-319 VAVQSSPM
+319 
-327 APAILS
+327 
-333 FLVRAAQKLSLTSRR
+333 
-348 KSQMS
+348 
-353 APSPVSPLPH
+353 
-363 YNTCYRGIIQRSPPT
+363 
-378 VPTCLLQA
+378 
-386 ANQLKDAPNF
+386 
-396 GKVKV
+396 
-401 VLRVCPSPTVPP
+401 
-413 SQPQP
+413 
-418 PILRVDPAKRRVTFI
+418 
-433 DPTTNHNQQP
+433 
-443 HSNSTPAHAGEA
+443 
-455 KGHSKTY
+455 
-462 VFDAAY
+462 
-468 PLESTQ
+468 
-474 AEVCVGILP
+474 
-483 DVIRSVVNG
+483 
-492 ADGCILCF
+492 
-500 GHGEA
+500 
-505 GKSNTMMGS
+505 MMGS

-609 DAAIASRHRAGGPTS
+609 DAAIASRHHAGGPAS

-635 SSNSHMF
+635 SSSSHMF
-642 FTLHVQQQLTEGS
+642 FTLHVQQQLAEGS

-677 CRTSDSRTGRPE
+677 SRTSDSRTGRPE

-735 TDSPEHFPETLST
+735 TDSLEHFPETFST
-748 VQISSRIRRTQKKAN
+748 VQIASRIRRTQKKAN
-763 YSTSCSP
+763 HSTSCSP

-845 QGQGQPEFTPI
+845 KGQGQPE
-856 IHSLHQNKAEAESED
+856 
-871 AELSALKK
+871 
-879 ELLQHLLNIMPRL
+879 L

-935 GCIGVSET
+935 GCIDGSET

-949 KEPSAMTESLPVP
+949 KEPSAMTESPPVP
-962 QDGLGRTETVEN
+962 QDGSGRTETVEN
-974 TSLKL
+974 TSFLKL

-986 CELSIVGEKESRV
+986 CELSIVGEKESLV

-1045 NQGNP
+1045 NQGNT

-1066 SPVPSSHPPLSLLP
+1066 SPVPSSHPPLSLFP

-1101 SPAGKSTPISPSLS
+1101 SPAGKSTPISPSVS

-1128 LATSVLLGEMI
+1128 LATS
-1139 LPQLSKQPTTES
+1139 
-1151 DLKEMKATIT
+1151 EMKATIT
-1161 VMVQQPLDQTGQDEL
+1161 VMVQQPLDQMGQDEL

-1199 IRIRDAHSSSG
+1199 IWIRDAHSSSG

-1245 TTKIMAVEAN
+1245 TTKIMAVEVN

-1265 RVENRVLP
+1265 RVENQVLP
-1273 SFINPSLADLSRS
+1273 SFINPSLADL
-1286 SDAEGSRHR
+1286 
-1295 RGVSNTR
+1295 T
-1302 FTRADA
+1302 DA
-1308 YAEPE
+1308 YAEHE
-1313 KRDHLK
+1313 KKDHLK

-1356 NSIASCDTH
+1356 NSVASCDTH

-1422 TPGDSSERSRNTPE
+1422 TPGDSGERSRNTPE

-1514 SPARKYSLEQQQRQ
+1514 SPAR
-1528 RTSNSP
+1528 N
-1534 LSTASS
+1534 S

-1549 RSVRYDSGKLES
+1549 RSVRHDSGKLES

-1612 KGSWERESSQS
+1612 KGSWEGESSQS
-1623 TLTRASRSPR
+1623 TLPRASRSPR
-1633 RAPRS
+1633 RAPR
-1638 IPLTDKNTSYTA
+1638 
-1650 HSPKTNKSTF
+1650 STF

-1712 KAFRQSINRSASLSP
+1712 KAFRQSINRSTSLSP
-1727 DGKRNEHGPPWST
+1727 DGKKPEHGPPWST

-1785 GASGGLVLD
+1785 GASGGLVN
-1794 KMAAAAGAACRS
+1794 
-1806 MGEVHPVHPVP
+1806 PVHPVP

-1876 ATGSITSNRDS
+1876 ATGSVTSNRDS

-1906 RRSSNGSHPRHL
+1906 RRSSNVPKNSSRTRTTVTYMRSHPRHL
-1918 SNGMSQS
+1918 SNDMSQS

-2063 TKRRQVWR
+2063 TKRRQARR